1 MSSANH
7 LRLVRPRE
15 SPIGKMNPQNI
26 DVLDR
31 LRELGVLRA
40 AGVLTQAE
48 YEARKVELRV
58 RLLAT

>member
-1 MSSANH
+1 
-7 LRLVRPRE
+7 
-15 SPIGKMNPQNI
+15 MNPQNI